1 MVRRSRLGNHIR
13 NPSNLSGV
21 DNWSKTQVAQHRQS
35 RDSGRQGILGGHLNT
50 GSAVATGSLPSLGL
64 ATGRQDDGTTSTSGL
79 SYLGRTPSIA
89 IEGDDKIKGANPRW
103 QPQERP
109 RD

>member
-50 GSAVATGSLPSLGL
+50 GSAVATGSLPRLSL
-64 ATGRQDDGTTSTSGL
+64 ASGRHDDGTTSTSSL
-79 SYLGRTPSIA
+79 SYLGRTVSVA
-89 IEGDDKIKGANPRW
+89 IESDDKIKGTNPRW